1 MDIIRSGKK
10 KKKKT
15 RCIVINRIHERNVTK
30 KLNRVATN
38 YSSATMNPNVNFMN
52 TSFRDVGSPAKLK
65 LIVKPINEDGHH

>member
-1 MDIIRSGKK
+1 MNIIRSGKK
-10 KKKKT
+10 KKKKHAASSS
-15 RCIVINRIHERNVTK
+15 IVSMTK